1 MESHEATPG
10 MLVRVKRDNRRPEFN
25 GMVGVIKQRFGDPN
39 YAALDVRLE
48 DGRLVLF
55 WYHQLERV
63 EGALRA

>member
-1 MESHEATPG
+1 MESHEASRG
-10 MLVRVKRDNRRPEFN
+10 MLVRVKHDNRRPEFN

-55 WYHQLERV
+55 WYHQLEKV
-63 EGALRA
+63 DEALTA

>member
-10 MLVRVKRDNRRPEFN
+10 MLVRVKLDNRRPEFN